1 MSLDRARRRFHEWW
15 REATWETCGA
25 PPPNMSREIKSAAHG
40 KTCPVAFCNQ
50 VMEHREGQGFGHERP
65 EAATVDHRLPQSL
78 GGVNEKWCL
87 LAICND
93 CNRILGQI
101 LNERYFQVYGGVI
114 DVPFRKL
121 KKYVD
126 FQYKISSKSFNEE
139 EFSDL
144 TEWFKTKKK
153 RSSQSFLNESEV
165 GESRSL
171 VGSLVSEA
179 RDMVEEVIS

>member
-1 MSLDRARRRFHEWW
+1 M
-15 REATWETCGA
+15 
-25 PPPNMSREIKSAAHG
+25 
-40 KTCPVAFCNQ
+40 
-50 VMEHREGQGFGHERP
+50 
-65 EAATVDHRLPQSL
+65 
-78 GGVNEKWCL
+78 
-87 LAICND
+87 
-93 CNRILGQI
+93 
-101 LNERYFQVYGGVI
+101 YGGVI

-144 TEWFKTKKK
+144 SEWFKTKKK